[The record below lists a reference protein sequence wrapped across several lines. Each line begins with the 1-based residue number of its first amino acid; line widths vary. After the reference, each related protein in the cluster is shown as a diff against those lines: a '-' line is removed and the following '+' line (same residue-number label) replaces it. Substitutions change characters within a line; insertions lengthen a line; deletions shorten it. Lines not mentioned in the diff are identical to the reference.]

1 MAIDYGCDLLLSV
14 AFSVGQSAQ
23 GRACKRRLMGSE

>member
-1 MAIDYGCDLLLSV
+1 MAIDYGCDLPLSV

-23 GRACKRRLMGSE
+23 SACKLRLMGSE